1 MKKLFIA
8 IMLCFY
14 ILGTFGALG
23 YSIYDGNYHIAIG
36 VAVTGYLAFFKACE
50 YWNILYNLKKQSQ
63 KL

>member
-36 VAVTGYLAFFKACE
+36 VAVTGYLAFFKARE
-50 YWNILYNLKKQSQ
+50 YVDGIRNDKYLK
-63 KL
+63 

>member
-36 VAVTGYLAFFKACE
+36 VAVTGYIAFFKARE
-50 YWNILYNLKKQSQ
+50 YWNVLYN
-63 KL
+63 